1 MRSFFVVPS
10 CLLGAAMLSA
20 SFPALSAV
28 ESETLPSVIS
38 FEGGGDSEGSRDHYL
53 DLDYGFSTGA
63 RLLFSSG
70 ANRSAAQDNPITT
83 RSVTLGFRTDP
94 LARLGGGV
102 DLEYWGA
109 EDTLVTD
116 TLRLVMEMNLAQW
129 SFSLRPQWRT
139 LTFTTDCIAVI
150 RPNCQPESEVKSTGS
165 AFDVSYYTDGPWSF
179 SMGFAKHHYDK
190 KIEALAQYPVFQLV
204 FSAATLELATGLEDR
219 RGSFAVAYASGDSLW
234 GISWLKS
241 VSKLTGDASLVST
254 LRYSTDL
261 NADWRLR
268 LRIGSQSL
276 EDGSGRVGFSG
287 IGLAYSW

>member
-1 MRSFFVVPS
+1 MRSIVIVFS
-10 CLLGAAMLSA
+10 CLLGAVLFSA
-20 SFPALSAV
+20 SSAAQ
-28 ESETLPSVIS
+28 SNTLPSAIY
-38 FEGGGDSEGSRDHYL
+38 FEGGGDSEGSRDYYL

-63 RLLFSSG
+63 RLLLSSG
-70 ANRSAAQDNPITT
+70 ANRSAAQDDPITT
-83 RSVTLGFRTDP
+83 RSVSLGFRTDP
-94 LARLGGGV
+94 LARLGAGV
-102 DLEYWGA
+102 DLEHWGK

-139 LTFTTDCIAVI
+139 LTFSTDCIA
-150 RPNCQPESEVKSTGS
+150 RLLPNCDPEAEVKSTGS
-165 AFDVSYYTDGPWSF
+165 AFDVSYFTDGPWSF
-179 SMGFAKHHYDK
+179 SLGFAKHDYDK
-190 KIEALAQYPVFQLV
+190 QVEALAQYPWFQLV
-204 FSAATLELATGLEDR
+204 FSAATLDLATGLEER
-219 RGSFAVAYASGDSLW
+219 RGSFTVAYASADSLW
-234 GISWLKS
+234 GVSWLKS

-261 NADWRLR
+261 NENWRLR

>member
-1 MRSFFVVPS
+1 MLFFVS
-10 CLLGAAMLSA
+10 L
-20 SFPALSAV
+20 PALSAAQ
-28 ESETLPSVIS
+28 SNTLPSVIA

-53 DLDYGFSTGA
+53 DLDYGFSTGT
-63 RLLFSSG
+63 RLLLSSA

-83 RSVTLGFRTDP
+83 RSVSLGFRTDP
-94 LARLGGGV
+94 LARLAGGV
-102 DLEYWGA
+102 DLEHWGT

-139 LTFTTDCIAVI
+139 LTFTTDCIP
-150 RPNCQPESEVKSTGS
+150 RFLPNCEAEVKSTGS

-219 RGSFAVAYASGDSLW
+219 RGSFAVAYAHGDSLW
-234 GISWLKS
+234 GVSWLKS

-261 NADWRLR
+261 NESWRLR

-276 EDGSGRVGFSG
+276 EDGSRRMGFYG